1 MVEKEEKEE
10 LRSEHR
16 DKKALSREGP
26 ELELESEPEPKL
38 ELQQKWLRLFT

>member
-16 DKKALSREGP
+16 DKKALSREEPGP
-26 ELELESEPEPKL
+26 ESESELELE
-38 ELQQKWLRLFT
+38 QKWQRLFT